1 MWTHCDSHRNYP
13 SSYQSGNDTITHSW
27 YQIGRCMRE
36 TMRKKGVATKKEG
49 SNFPWQNN
57 SQGINILIKKPFGGT
72 KLSADSFWY
81 IGFFIWKYF
90 RFRYP
95 IFSIPESLFHSMK
108 PIFWYFFQK
117 VTIKSSLQAYWNNSN
132 LENWL
137 SQQLGNMP
145 SYDHHLIYPSR
156 PYWVGH
162 IGFLHRI

>member
-57 SQGINILIKKPFGGT
+57 SQGINILIKKPIGGT

-81 IGFFIWKYF
+81 IGFFYLKILPFPLSNFFHTWKSVSFYETNF
-90 RFRYP
+90 L
-95 IFSIPESLFHSMK
+95 IFFP
-108 PIFWYFFQK
+108 
-117 VTIKSSLQAYWNNSN
+117 KSDYQEQPTGILK
-132 LENWL
+132 
-137 SQQLGNMP
+137 
-145 SYDHHLIYPSR
+145 
-156 PYWVGH
+156 
-162 IGFLHRI
+162 